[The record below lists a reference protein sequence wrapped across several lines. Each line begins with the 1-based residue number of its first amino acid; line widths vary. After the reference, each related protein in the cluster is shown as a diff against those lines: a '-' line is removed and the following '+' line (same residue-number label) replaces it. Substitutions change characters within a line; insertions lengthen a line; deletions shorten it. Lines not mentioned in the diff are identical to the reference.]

1 MGGSG
6 QGTARCIPA
15 AFGTSLLQPSPTA
28 SVLRAKK
35 GLILEQS
42 EQICPVSPAVLRMGP
57 EELAFGSNQVTV
69 HGAPGTIPFS
79 YMVF

>member
-15 AFGTSLLQPSPTA
+15 GFGTSLLQPSPTA
-28 SVLRAKK
+28 SVLWAKK
-35 GLILEQS
+35 SLFLEQS
-42 EQICPVSPAVLRMGP
+42 EQICPVSSAVLRMGP
-57 EELAFGSNQVTV
+57 EELAFGSNRATV

-79 YMVF
+79 HMLF

>member
-6 QGTARCIPA
+6 QGTARCSPA
-15 AFGTSLLQPSPTA
+15 GFGTSLLQPSPAA
-28 SVLRAKK
+28 SVLWAKK
-35 GLILEQS
+35 GLFLEQS

-57 EELAFGSNQVTV
+57 EEVEFGSNRVTV

-79 YMVF
+79 YTVF